1 VFSALVCQ
9 AGEAA
14 AMTKGEPPP
23 SAEGPPLS
31 MEICLACVW
40 SIWILA
46 FLVGAWTNQSPVYWS
61 LMLVAAVVSIVG
73 AGWSYLKRRR
83 KPS

>member
-1 VFSALVCQ
+1 VFSVLVCQ

-14 AMTKGEPPP
+14 AMTKEEPP
-23 SAEGPPLS
+23 SSVEELPLS
-31 MEICLACVW
+31 LEIGLACVW

-46 FLVGAWTNQSPVYWS
+46 FLAGAFIHDSPLYVS
-61 LMLVAAVVSIVG
+61 LTLAAALVSIVG
-73 AGWSYLKRRR
+73 VCWNYVKRRR